1 MTSKIIAWLAAAAAG
16 SLLRVATSAFGQTWT
31 QTSAPITNWS
41 SIACSADGRKLVAVI
56 KGGPIYTSTDGGV
69 TWMATSAPI
78 TNWTAVACSADGIK
92 IVAAAAVYDGS
103 QYASGG
109 PIYVSGNSGA
119 SWTSTDA
126 PSTNWA
132 AVASSADGSQM
143 VAVAGGRVVFVTSA
157 PDGPI
162 YRSMDSGATWTA
174 AGAPSVDWTSVAAS
188 ADGTTLAA
196 TVYAGSGPSLL
207 YTSTDSGATWV
218 STNAGFAYLVSVAS
232 SAEGRRLVA
241 GTFDPFHPPGTGGAF
256 AVSTSTNGGGTWR
269 QAPAG
274 GLGRGLVASSAD
286 GTRLVAAGGPN
297 GFGRGGSISRSIDS
311 GVTWTADNSPST
323 NWSSVASSAD
333 GHKLAAAV
341 NGGGI
346 WTLQSTPAPRLSI
359 APADTDFVLSWTVP
373 SLPFV
378 LQENSDLTRT
388 NWADAPTPPTLNL
401 TNLMNQVAVPLPVS
415 NRFYR
420 LKSP

>member
-1 MTSKIIAWLAAAAAG
+1 MNTIAWLAAAASG
-16 SLLRVATSAFGQTWT
+16 GLLMVATSAFAQTWT

-41 SIACSADGRKLVAVI
+41 SIACSADGSKLVAVI
-56 KGGPIYTSTDGGV
+56 KGGPIYTSKDAGA
-69 TWMATSAPI
+69 TWMATSAPS
-78 TNWTAVACSADGIK
+78 TNWTAVACSADGMK

-103 QYASGG
+103 QYVSGG
-109 PIYVSGNSGA
+109 PIYVSGDSGV

-132 AVASSADGSQM
+132 AVASSADGGQM
-143 VAVAGGRVVFVTSA
+143 VAVAGGKVVYVTSA
-157 PDGPI
+157 PAGPI

-174 AGAPSVDWTSVAAS
+174 AGEPNADWTSVAAS
-188 ADGTTLAA
+188 ADGTNLAA
-196 TVYAGSGPSLL
+196 TVYAGGGPSLL
-207 YTSTDSGATWV
+207 YTSTNSGATWV

-256 AVSTSTNGGGTWR
+256 AVFTSTNVGGTWR

-286 GTRLVAAGGPN
+286 GCRLVAAGGPN

-311 GVTWTADNSPST
+311 GVTWTDDNSPAT

-333 GHKLAAAV
+333 GNKLVAAV

-346 WTLQSTPAPRLSI
+346 WILQSTAAPRLSI
-359 APADTDFVLSWTVP
+359 APADTNFVLSWTVP

-378 LQENSDLTRT
+378 LQENTDLHST
-388 NWADAPTPPTLNL
+388 NWTDVTTPPTLNFA
-401 TNLMNQVAVPLPVS
+401 NLVKQVTVPLPVG